1 MASTLSCCNSCGT
14 VEVTQVPGTEG
25 TPGIDGTDGV
35 NAFSIIAIQFTIPT
49 IGNNVTVDVDSSV
62 WMVIGQVVIAGAG
75 YANPAAGGPA
85 HFTVIS
91 IPTADSVELQALG
104 SVGDAVNPDT
114 IDADGTISPSA
125 A

>member
-1 MASTLSCCNSCGT
+1 MSSALSCCNACGT

-25 TPGIDGTDGV
+25 SPGLDGTDGI
-35 NAFSIIAIQFTIPT
+35 NAFSVVQVAFTIPL
-49 IGNNVTVDVDSSV
+49 IGANVIVDVDSSV

-75 YANPAAGGPA
+75 YANPASGGPA

-91 IPTADSVELQALG
+91 IPSATSVELQALG
-104 SVGDAVNPDT
+104 SIGDDVNPNA
-114 IDADGTISPSA
+114 IGLYATISPSA